1 MQCYRLGTEW
11 LKSCMEKKDLG
22 MLANAQLNKSQ
33 QCAQV
38 VKKANGILACIRNN
52 VNSRSRE
59 VIIPHSA
66 VVRTCSS
73 ATTLTVK
80 NFFLIFSLNL
90 HSSDLMPFP
99 PSCRYMPL

>member
-66 VVRTCSS
+66 VVRPHPKYC
-73 ATTLTVK
+73 VQ
-80 NFFLIFSLNL
+80 FLA
-90 HSSDLMPFP
+90 PF
-99 PSCRYMPL
+99 YKKDIKALEYI